1 MTEGIECDNISLLNI
16 LPKNKNYLKSGNRRW
31 SHAAYCKKIIEKKF
45 SQQKKVI
52 GNIEKFA

>member
-31 SHAAYCKKIIEKKF
+31 SHAAHCKKRVFK
-45 SQQKKVI
+45 
-52 GNIEKFA
+52 

>member
-31 SHAAYCKKIIEKKF
+31 LHAAHCKKRVFK
-45 SQQKKVI
+45 
-52 GNIEKFA
+52 

>member
-31 SHAAYCKKIIEKKF
+31 SHAAYCKKRVFK
-45 SQQKKVI
+45 
-52 GNIEKFA
+52 